1 MLQTVDRWTPPA
13 PVPRERPLGT
23 LSLIRVLATNPLE
36 AWTAAHF
43 EQPIAVGGLP
53 FARAIVVSDPGAI
66 RRVLLENAD
75 NYRKD
80 WMQRRILS
88 AGLADGL
95 LSAEGKRWKIQR
107 RALAP
112 LFARRSVIGFA
123 PEVATA
129 AEALVASLR
138 QQCGQTI
145 DIMAEITRFTLSVL
159 ERTIFSDG
167 IGADREDIRIAM
179 QRYFEAASRIDPFDV
194 LNLPDFVPRPTR
206 LHVRASLHFFERTV
220 DALIA
225 ARRKRRAENP
235 DGLPR
240 DLLTLLLEARD
251 PETGEGLSEA
261 EVRANV
267 LTFISAGHET
277 TANCLT
283 WSLYLLSQAP
293 EWRERVRAE
302 AEQELDK
309 SEVSTLADRL
319 PVTRAVIDESN
330 RLYPPI
336 SAISRASLGPDTLAG
351 HDIERGTMVVIAPY
365 VLHRHRALWTR
376 PDAFDPGRFLPGER
390 EQIDRFAYLPFGAGP
405 RLCIGSPFALQEAQ
419 IALAMLAKNFT
430 WDLAPGHI
438 VRPIQKMTLR
448 PADGMPMVL
457 QARLEHAPALTP
469 EG

>member
-1 MLQTVDRWTPPA
+1 MLQAVESWIPPA
-13 PVPRERPLGT
+13 PPPRERQLGT
-23 LSLIRVLATNPLE
+23 LGLIRVLATNPLE

-43 EQPIAVGGLP
+43 EQPFVAGGLP
-53 FARAIVVSDPGAI
+53 FARAVVVSDPSAI
-66 RRVLLENAD
+66 RRVLLENSD

-95 LSAEGKRWKIQR
+95 LSVEGKRWKIQR
-107 RALAP
+107 RAIAS
-112 LFARRSVIGFA
+112 LFARRSVMGFA
-123 PEVATA
+123 PEVAA
-129 AEALVASLR
+129 AADGLVNRLR
-138 QQCGQTI
+138 AQCGQTI
-145 DIMAEITRFTLSVL
+145 DVMAEITCFTLSVL

-167 IGADREDIRIAM
+167 IGADREDIRLAM

-206 LHVRASLHFFERTV
+206 LHVRASLRFFDETI
-220 DALIA
+220 DGLIA
-225 ARRKRRAENP
+225 ARRRRRAEDP
-235 DGLPR
+235 EGLPR
-240 DLLTLLLEARD
+240 DLLTLLLDARD
-251 PETGEGLSEA
+251 PKTGEGLSEA

-302 AEQELDK
+302 ADRELNRGD
-309 SEVSTLADRL
+309 VSTLADRL
-319 PVTRAVIDESN
+319 PVTRAVIDEAN

-336 SAISRASLGPDTLAG
+336 SAISRVSLVPDRLAG
-351 HDIERGTMVVIAPY
+351 HTIERGTLVVIAPY

-405 RLCIGSPFALQEAQ
+405 RLCIGSPFALQEAS
-419 IALAMLAKNFT
+419 IALAMLAKNFL
-430 WDLAPGHI
+430 WELAPGHR

-457 QARLEHAPALTP
+457 QSRIDEAPALSP
-469 EG
+469 LN

>member
-1 MLQTVDRWTPPA
+1 M
-13 PVPRERPLGT
+13 PRERQLGM
-23 LSLIRVLATNPLE
+23 LGLIRVLATNPLE
-36 AWTAAHF
+36 AWTSAHF
-43 EQPIAVGGLP
+43 EQPIVAGGLP
-53 FARAIVVSDPGAI
+53 FARAVVVSEPGAI
-66 RRVLLENAD
+66 RRVLLENAE
-75 NYRKD
+75 NFRKD
-80 WMQRRILS
+80 WMQRRVLS

-95 LSAEGKRWKIQR
+95 LSVEGKRWRIQR

-112 LFARRSVIGFA
+112 LFARRNVIGFA
-123 PEVATA
+123 PEVAA
-129 AEALVASLR
+129 AADALVVRLR
-138 QQCGQTI
+138 QRCGQTI
-145 DIMAEITRFTLSVL
+145 DVMAEVTRFTLSVL

-167 IGADREDIRIAM
+167 IGADREDIRVAM

-206 LHVRASLHFFERTV
+206 LHVRATLRFFEETI
-220 DALIA
+220 DSLIA

-235 DGLPR
+235 EGLPC
-240 DLLTLLLEARD
+240 DLLTLLLKARD

-302 AEQELDK
+302 AERELDK
-309 SEVSTLADRL
+309 GDASTLADRL

-336 SAISRASLGPDTLAG
+336 SAISRAALGPDTLAG
-351 HDIERGTMVVIAPY
+351 HAIERGTMVVIAPY

-405 RLCIGSPFALQEAQ
+405 RLCIGSPFALQEAS
-419 IALAMLAKNFT
+419 IALAVLAKNFA
-430 WDLAPGHI
+430 WDLAPGHS

-457 QARLEHAPALTP
+457 QERLQEAPSLSPA
-469 EG
+469 G